1 MRNRFIIKICSVVMV
16 FFMAGLVPLQ
26 IQAATALD
34 YSAVFDADY
43 YYNTYADLQ
52 SAIGK
57 DDHALLQ
64 HFITY
69 GMNEGRSGNSEFNV
83 KVYMNN
89 YSDLRQAFGTQDLK
103 SYYLHYIKYGKTEG
117 RSAKGT
123 VTVQNDTNINTNA
136 VTNVIGSYSTAYD
149 PSQSR
154 AVNIALAVSKINGV
168 VVQPGQSFSFSNT
181 LGPRTVENGYV
192 EAPTFVNR
200 TVVSGIGGGICQVS
214 STTYAAMLQSG
225 IKATQRHAH
234 SLPVSYIPAGMDAT
248 IVEGIKDLTFTNTFN
263 YPLVIHASAENG
275 VLTVSFSS

>member
-1 MRNRFIIKICSVVMV
+1 MKNKFITKVCAIVIALFVAG
-16 FFMAGLVPLQ
+16 FMPLQ
-26 IQAATALD
+26 VQASNALD

-57 DDHALLQ
+57 DNNALLQ
-64 HFITY
+64 HFIAY
-69 GMNEGRSGNSEFNV
+69 GMNEGRRGNAEFNV
-83 KVYMNN
+83 KVYMDN

-103 SYYLHYIKYGKTEG
+103 SYYIHYIKYGKKEG
-117 RSAKGT
+117 RSAAGASPSP
-123 VTVQNDTNINTNA
+123 NNA
-136 VTNVIGSYSTAYD
+136 ATATAATNVIGSYSTAYD
-149 PSQSR
+149 ASQSR

-168 VVQPGQSFSFSNT
+168 VIQPGQSFSFSNT

-192 EAPTFVNR
+192 EAPTFVNK

-234 SLPVSYIPAGMDAT
+234 SLPVSYIPEGMDAT
-248 IVEGIKDLTFTNTFN
+248 IVEGVIDLTFTNTFRF
-263 YPLVIHASAENG
+263 PLVIHATAEGG
-275 VLTVSFSS
+275 VVTVSFSSV